1 MFNHRFNY
9 SQILRAIGDDLER
22 RDLKTFEIRKREDR
36 YIVRCGY
43 QSPPAVTPLT
53 LEYGPNEIEEL
64 DQRGEES
71 RSDPPQTLDFCKLSQ
86 TLRTIG
92 GYLDQKKA
100 SLLRVSN
107 NDSPGTEPIFRIEY
121 QTTDGNS
128 FVDDRSTAAL
138 YDMGVH
144 LYKQRGKL
152 PRLVANSG
160 GWRR

>member
-1 MFNHRFNY
+1 MFNYQFNY

-22 RDLKTFEIRKREDR
+22 RDLKAFEIRKRGDR

-43 QSPPAVTPLT
+43 QSPPAVTPLI

-64 DQRGEES
+64 DLSGQES
-71 RSDPPQTLDFCKLSQ
+71 RSDAPQTLDFCKLSQ

-100 SLLRVSN
+100 SLIRISN

-121 QTTDGNS
+121 QTADGDL
-128 FVDDRSTAAL
+128 FVDERSTAAL
-138 YDMGVH
+138 YDIGVH

-152 PRLVANSG
+152 TRLAANCG
-160 GWRR
+160 RWRR

>member
-9 SQILRAIGDDLER
+9 SHILRVIGDDLER
-22 RDLKTFEIRKREDR
+22 RDLKTFEIRNREDR
-36 YIVRCGY
+36 YLVRCGY
-43 QSPPAVTPLT
+43 QSPPAVIPLT
-53 LEYGPNEIEEL
+53 LEYGLNEIEEL
-64 DQRGEES
+64 NLRGEES
-71 RSDPPQTLDFCKLSQ
+71 RSDAPQSLDFCKLSQ

-100 SLLRVSN
+100 SLLRISN

-121 QTTDGNS
+121 QTADGNL

-138 YDMGVH
+138 YDIGVH

-152 PRLVANSG
+152 TRLAANSG
-160 GWRR
+160 AWRR